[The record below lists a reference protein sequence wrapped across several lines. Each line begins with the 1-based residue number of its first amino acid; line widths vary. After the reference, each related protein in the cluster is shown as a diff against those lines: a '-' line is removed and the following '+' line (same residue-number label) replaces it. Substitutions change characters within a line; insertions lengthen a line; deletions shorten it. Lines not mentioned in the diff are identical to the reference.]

1 MEFEYKKALSIL
13 NTKSILKLAILQVF
27 STLTAFYCLTLLL
40 AFLMDKIWGLRFH
53 SAQIFSF
60 AAFSRTSQYLYPT
73 SLAFL
78 MNIPFLSLAYIFF
91 VGKAK
96 KVLEFVAT
104 TAAIHYLI
112 SALRSRHLGTFP
124 FFVVFGIYNIIAILS
139 IEWIC
144 LKVEQSESFNFQGLL
159 EVSSLFGGKP
169 KYESLKV
176 IEI

>member
-13 NTKSILKLAILQVF
+13 NSKSILKLAVLQIF
-27 STLTAFYCLTLLL
+27 STLTAFYCLTLVL
-40 AFLMDKIWGLRFH
+40 AFSMDKVWGLRFH
-53 SAQIFSF
+53 AAQIFSF
-60 AAFSRTSQYLYPT
+60 AAFSRNSQYCLPT
-73 SLAFL
+73 ALAFFA
-78 MNIPFLSLAYIFF
+78 NIPFLSLAYIFF

-96 KVLEFVAT
+96 KVLEFVVT
-104 TAAIHYLI
+104 TAVVHYAV
-112 SALRSRHLGTFP
+112 SAVRSRHLGTLP
-124 FFVVFGIYNIIAILS
+124 FFVVFGVYNIVAILS

-159 EVSSLFGGKP
+159 EVSKLFAGKP

>member
-13 NTKSILKLAILQVF
+13 NSKSILKLAMLQVF
-27 STLTAFYCLTLLL
+27 STLTTFYCLTIIL
-40 AFLMDKIWGLRFH
+40 AFFMDKVWGLKFH
-53 SAQIFSF
+53 PAQIFSF
-60 AAFSRTSQYLYPT
+60 AAFSRTSQYFFPT
-73 SLAFL
+73 SLAFF

-96 KVLEFVAT
+96 KVLEFIVT
-104 TAAIHYLI
+104 TAVIHYI
-112 SALRSRHLGTFP
+112 VSAIRSKHLGTLP
-124 FFVVFGIYNIIAILS
+124 FFLVFGAYNIVAILS